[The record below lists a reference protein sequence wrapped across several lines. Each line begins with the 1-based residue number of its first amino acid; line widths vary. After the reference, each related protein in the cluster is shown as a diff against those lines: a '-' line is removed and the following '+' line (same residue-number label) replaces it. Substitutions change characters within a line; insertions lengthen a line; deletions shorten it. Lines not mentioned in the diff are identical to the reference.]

1 MLSDTCRGGV
11 NGEELF
17 EALVAKLAVR
27 LRGDGV
33 KGKRPP
39 AVLDEKRPWW
49 LLRGVDTEAVAI
61 VQYQIYDRMDNSMY
75 RSIFLW

>member
-1 MLSDTCRGGV
+1 M

-33 KGKRPP
+33 RGNRLP

-49 LLRGVDTEAVAI
+49 LLSGVDTEAVAI
-61 VQYQIYDRMDNSMY
+61 
-75 RSIFLW
+75 F